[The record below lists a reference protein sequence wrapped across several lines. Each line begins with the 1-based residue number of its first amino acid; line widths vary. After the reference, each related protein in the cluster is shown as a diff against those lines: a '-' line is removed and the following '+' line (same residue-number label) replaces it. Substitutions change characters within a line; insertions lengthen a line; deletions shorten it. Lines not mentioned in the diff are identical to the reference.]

1 MHLKALNLMKLVA
14 SYHACAKDIVNSM
27 TLLLTYCTVPVGRRN
42 TGQVKVTLQ
51 VITKSIKTSK
61 KLSSRTAPNI
71 STVVGLIE
79 SWHKYDKVGFPNDFR
94 LFFDRLTHSSLDL
107 IGQECEQFKTCSRNT
122 VGDCYR

>member
-1 MHLKALNLMKLVA
+1 MNHFSFLSVRVETL
-14 SYHACAKDIVNSM
+14 DIVNSM

-61 KLSSRTAPNI
+61 KLSTRTAPNI

-79 SWHKYDKVGFPNDFR
+79 SWHKYDKAGFQIDSFS
-94 LFFDRLTHSSLDL
+94 HSDSLSSE
-107 IGQECEQFKTCSRNT
+107 I
-122 VGDCYR
+122 

>member
-1 MHLKALNLMKLVA
+1 MKRVIKSNSKVHLKALNLMKLVA

-51 VITKSIKTSK
+51 IITKSIKTSK
-61 KLSSRTAPNI
+61 KLSTRTAPNI

-79 SWHKYDKVGFPNDFR
+79 SWHKYDKAGIQIQALR
-94 LFFDRLTHSSLDL
+94 LALVLLRSEWLKKQSAS
-107 IGQECEQFKTCSRNT
+107 N
-122 VGDCYR
+122 

>member
-1 MHLKALNLMKLVA
+1 MTHRESINRVIKSNSKVHLKALNLMKLVA

-61 KLSSRTAPNI
+61 KLSTRTAPNI

-79 SWHKYDKVGFPNDFR
+79 SWHKYDKAGFQIDSFSNSDSR
-94 LFFDRLTHSSLDL
+94 SSE
-107 IGQECEQFKTCSRNT
+107 I
-122 VGDCYR
+122 

>member
-79 SWHKYDKVGFPNDFR
+79 SWHKYDKARFQIDASYWSVHPKSAFDWSMNHRFEND
-94 LFFDRLTHSSLDL
+94 L
-107 IGQECEQFKTCSRNT
+107 RNMA
-122 VGDCYR
+122 GDCYR